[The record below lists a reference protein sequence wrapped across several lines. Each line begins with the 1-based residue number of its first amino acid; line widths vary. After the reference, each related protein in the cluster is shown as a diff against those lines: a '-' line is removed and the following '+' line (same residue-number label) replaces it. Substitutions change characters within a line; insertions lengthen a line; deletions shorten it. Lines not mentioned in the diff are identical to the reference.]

1 MKKRVLLCTAI
12 ALLLVSMAGCK
23 SKKEE
28 VKLKSEKEI
37 VQYASKEY
45 GKAKYI
51 SKESGSDLIKFT
63 LQDNEYKFY
72 YECTS
77 SINQFC
83 IDLSCAEAYFETTT
97 CNFDGSYKN
106 YIVDTLNLDN
116 IYKNFHQNYPS
127 NSGEKEFLVALN
139 YENEEEARKNIGSIA
154 KRITDIDTRKYL
166 SNYYIALYD
175 NNNMYFGVYNIT
187 TNKYI
192 NRYDAAVDSMTRA
205 FASEVNKNSG
215 NLDGIKYLYYK
226 RIQYKDVEKLQMEW
240 VYRKNVTAEDWT
252 TAYYFEYYGKTY
264 FMLDDKVFITDKNI
278 FNRYIA
284 DKYYTSYWFIN

>member
-1 MKKRVLLCTAI
+1 MKKRILLCTAI
-12 ALLLVSMAGCK
+12 VLLLISMTGCK

-51 SKESGSDLIKFT
+51 SKESGTDLIKYT
-63 LQDNEYKFY
+63 LQDNEYKFN

-77 SINQFC
+77 SITQFC
-83 IDLSCAEAYFETTT
+83 IDGSCAESYFETTT
-97 CNFDGSYKN
+97 CNFDDSYQN
-106 YIVDTLNLDN
+106 YILDTLNLDN
-116 IYKNFHQNYPS
+116 IYKNFYQNYPN
-127 NSGEKEFLVALN
+127 NSGSKEFIFAVN
-139 YENEEEARKNIGSIA
+139 YENEEEAKKSVGSIA
-154 KRITDIDTRKYL
+154 KRVTDIDTRKYL

-175 NNNMYFGVYNIT
+175 NNNTYFGVYNIT

-192 NRYDAAVDSMTRA
+192 SRYDAAVDSMTHA
-205 FASEVNKNSG
+205 FATEVNKNSG
-215 NLDGIKYLYYK
+215 NLDGIKYLYYE

-240 VYRKNVTAEDWT
+240 VYKKNVTSEDWT

-264 FMLDDKVFITDKNI
+264 FMLDDKVFITDENI
-278 FNRYIA
+278 FDRYIA
-284 DKYYTSYWFIN
+284 DKYYTSYWFTN

>member
-1 MKKRVLLCTAI
+1 MKKRVLLCATI
-12 ALLLVSMAGCK
+12 VLLLISITGCK

-28 VKLKSEKEI
+28 VNFKTEKEI

-51 SKESGSDLIKFT
+51 SKESGTDLIKYT
-63 LQDNEYKFY
+63 LQDNEYKFN

-77 SINQFC
+77 GISQVC
-83 IDLSCAEAYFETTT
+83 IDATCAGLYFETTK
-97 CNFDGSYKN
+97 CDFYYSYKK
-106 YIVDTLNLDN
+106 YILDTLNLDN
-116 IYKNFHQNYPS
+116 IYENFHQNYPS
-127 NSGEKEFLVALN
+127 NSGLKEFIFAVN
-139 YENEEEARKNIGSIA
+139 YENEEKAKKSVGSIA

-175 NNNMYFGVYNIT
+175 NNNTYFGAYNIT

-192 NRYDAAVDSMTRA
+192 NRYDDAVDSMTHA
-205 FASEVNKNSG
+205 FATEVNKNSG

-226 RIQYKDVEKLQMEW
+226 RIQYKDVEKLQIEW
-240 VYRKNVTAEDWT
+240 LNRENVTAEDWT

-264 FMLDDKVFITDKNI
+264 FMLDDEVFITDENI
-278 FNRYIA
+278 FNRYIS
-284 DKYYTSYWFIN
+284 DEYYTSYWFTN